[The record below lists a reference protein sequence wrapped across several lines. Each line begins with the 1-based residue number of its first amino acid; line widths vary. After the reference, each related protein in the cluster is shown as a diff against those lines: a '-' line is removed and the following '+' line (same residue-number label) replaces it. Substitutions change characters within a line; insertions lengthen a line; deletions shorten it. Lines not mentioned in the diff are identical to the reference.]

1 MIGARRGDPTWGAR
15 GSGETPTPKLPPP
28 PNPPGSPHLSPEERE
43 LRALRGAS
51 EPCSRGHTGGGGFVP
66 GGAPCI
72 EGAPPPRPE
81 PRAPPGGRSS
91 AASVLQQCLPAGGA
105 SSTRRS
111 ARRSLIPPSPM
122 GNGGAAPRPFR
133 FVRSVD
139 CVTQRAPRGE
149 GAGIGVTCGA
159 AEPRGAESFGLTSVV
174 LRRAVGWGPPSAFCA
189 PGLRAVGPPHP
200 QGGTW
205 RGPAS
210 SAQPRWGAQGCGVR
224 GWSVSEPSWG
234 CPFVC
239 ASIRAAPLE

>member
-1 MIGARRGDPTWGAR
+1 MGAGKPPPRNCLPPQPPRFPPSQPRGTGTAGSARCIGAVQ
-15 GSGETPTPKLPPP
+15 
-28 PNPPGSPHLSPEERE
+28 
-43 LRALRGAS
+43 RGA
-51 EPCSRGHTGGGGFVP
+51 HGGGGFVP

-91 AASVLQQCLPAGGA
+91 AASVLQQCPPAGGA
-105 SSTRRS
+105 GSTRRS
-111 ARRSLIPPSPM
+111 ARRSLIPRSPM

-174 LRRAVGWGPPSAFCA
+174 LRTAVGS
-189 PGLRAVGPPHP
+189 HP
-200 QGGTW
+200 L
-205 RGPAS
+205 S
-210 SAQPRWGAQGCGVR
+210 VLQGCGQWDPRTPR
-224 GWSVSEPSWG
+224 GGLGGVLPAQRSPAGGHRDVG
-234 CPFVC
+234 
-239 ASIRAAPLE
+239 